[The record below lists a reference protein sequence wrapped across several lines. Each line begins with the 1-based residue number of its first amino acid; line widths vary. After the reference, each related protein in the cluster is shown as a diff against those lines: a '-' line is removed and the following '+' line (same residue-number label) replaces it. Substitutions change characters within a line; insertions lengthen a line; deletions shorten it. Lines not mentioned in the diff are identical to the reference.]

1 MLNAKITEKLNQQ
14 INKEFQSAY
23 LYLDISNYYNAR
35 DISGFGAWF
44 NLLFQQKLKHAKL
57 FIEYLFEHGEKV
69 NIDNTAKEKYS
80 NHFNDFMNPMRLSL
94 LKEQDNN
101 LSINEIYDLAKE
113 INDHETVLFIADFI
127 YKKLV
132 DKECFNNFPLEAEQ
146 KKFLDD

>member
-23 LYLDISNYYNAR
+23 LYLDISNYYNAM
-35 DISGFGAWF
+35 DIFGFGAWF

-57 FIEYLFEHGEKV
+57 FIEYLFEHGEKI

-80 NHFNDFMNPMRLSL
+80 NHFNDFMDPMKLSL

-101 LSINEIYDLAKE
+101 FSINEIYDLAKE
-113 INDHETVLFIADFI
+113 INDYETVLFITDFI

-132 DKECFNNFPLEAEQ
+132 DKERFNNFSLESEQ
-146 KKFLDD
+146 KKL

>member
-23 LYLDISNYYNAR
+23 LYLDISNYYNAM

-57 FIEYLFEHGEKV
+57 FIEYLFEHGEKI
-69 NIDNTAKEKYS
+69 NIDNTVNETYS
-80 NHFNDFMNPMRLSL
+80 NHFNDFMDPMKLSL

-101 LSINEIYDLAKE
+101 LYINEIYDLAKK
-113 INDHETVLFIADFI
+113 INDHETVLFITDFI

-146 KKFLDD
+146 KNFLDE